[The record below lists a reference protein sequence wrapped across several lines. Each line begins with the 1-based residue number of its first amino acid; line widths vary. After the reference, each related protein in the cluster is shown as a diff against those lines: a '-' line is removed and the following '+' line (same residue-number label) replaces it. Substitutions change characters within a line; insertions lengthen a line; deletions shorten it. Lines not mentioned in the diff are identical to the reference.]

1 MAAKRKSAA
10 DDQSSVRFV
19 VAPPLQWI
27 FGAATKGELDSERG
41 LVEYALRFINGEESV
56 VEPDP
61 AVASGHPVLQGLLD
75 EEALATKRSDYRASM
90 RKFVLASRSNRLA
103 ALRSVPEHLLASSQ
117 VSMMPEWQP
126 AVRLKFWVPV
136 DSPDAFQ
143 ALFAMTLADDSR
155 GFGRALC
162 RCRLK
167 DCGRFFLEQKPAV
180 GRPQRLYCSRKHM
193 LAAHAARER

>member
-1 MAAKRKSAA
+1 MADKRKSTT

-27 FGAATKGELDSERG
+27 FGAASDAELDSERG
-41 LVEYALRFINGEESV
+41 LVVYGLRFVNGEESV
-56 VEPDP
+56 VAPDP
-61 AVASGHPVLQGLLD
+61 VRASDHPVWQMLL
-75 EEALATKRSDYRASM
+75 EEDRLAKMRADYHTAM
-90 RKFVLASRSNRLA
+90 RKIVVASRSNRLA
-103 ALRSVPEHLLASSQ
+103 ALRSIPEHLLSSSR
-117 VSMMPEWQP
+117 VSMMPEWEP
-126 AVRLKFWVPV
+126 KVRLKFWVPV

-143 ALFAMTLADDSR
+143 ALFSLLLTDDSR

-167 DCGRFFLEQKPAV
+167 DCGRFFLEQKPAT
-180 GRPQRLYCSRKHM
+180 GRPQRLYCSRAHM